1 MEEKKQ
7 SMLAILKRLEATEK
21 ELKEIRQSLV
31 ENMNAA
37 VHQTDG
43 ERNHDLTYTLDD
55 LYQAFGNSKKHYATR
70 LRHALQLKG
79 INSLAEFLAMTPGQ
93 LLELDN
99 VNVGTLQQTKK
110 VLDRLGIC
118 W

>member
-1 MEEKKQ
+1 MKENKQ
-7 SMLAILKRLEATEK
+7 SMLAILKRLEETEN
-21 ELKEIRQSLV
+21 ELKEIRQCLV
-31 ENMNAA
+31 ESMNAA
-37 VHQTDG
+37 ANQTDG
-43 ERNHDLTYTLDD
+43 DINYDLTYTLDD
-55 LYQAFGNSKKHYATR
+55 IYNAFGNRKKHYATR

-110 VLDRLGIC
+110 VLDRLGIR